1 MDLSDA
7 QLAQL
12 DSIEQRLLQLAEDLL
27 LEEIDETSYAFGV
40 HDRCSLQSSA
50 APAPPAHVLV
60 MKRCD
65 DGGGVERDRGLTL
78 AQRGPDLGRPLCPCQ
93 TKPGGSF

>member
-7 QLAQL
+7 HLAQL

-40 HDRCSLQSSA
+40 HDALSSLPQ
-50 APAPPAHVLV
+50 PAPPAHIFV
-60 MKRCD
+60 MKRVSLLD
-65 DGGGVERDRGLTL
+65 WISLMETL
-78 AQRGPDLGRPLCPCQ
+78 LD
-93 TKPGGSF
+93 